1 MNRVYGFAAASCYI
15 SVIAF
20 AAADKGAG
28 SSGQPAPI
36 GTPVATPMP
45 IATEPA
51 PVVTPIADPV
61 PTPVAV
67 ADAKSAKVKPE
78 VTEIIADYPLP
89 TRKNSG
95 GRGGKTIYDF
105 DKLEIGGSFGVK
117 GKTVKGMASTVS
129 SANERYRETVKDAAG
144 NPIMIDDPK
153 KPGAKIE
160 AKNQTRKFIC
170 GAVDP
175 ADQRNA
181 GATVRVWRVALD
193 YVG

>member
-15 SVIAF
+15 SAIAF
-20 AAADKGAG
+20 AAADKG
-28 SSGQPAPI
+28 SSPSGQPAPI
-36 GTPVATPMP
+36 ATPVVAPAP
-45 IATEPA
+45 IATEATA
-51 PVVTPIADPV
+51 PVVTPIAETPA
-61 PTPVAV
+61 PVA
-67 ADAKSAKVKPE
+67 ADAKPAKVKPE
-78 VTEIIADYPLP
+78 VTAIIADYPLP
-89 TRKNSG
+89 TRQNSG

-129 SANERYRETVKDAAG
+129 SANERYRETVKDANG
-144 NPIMIDDPK
+144 NPILIDDPK
-153 KPGAKIE
+153 NPGKKIE

-175 ADQRNA
+175 ADPRNN

-193 YVG
+193 YAG